1 METQSTTMTTH
12 EVAKKLHELC
22 STNQYDKAQAELFA
36 DHVKS
41 IEPAHAQGMP
51 TVEGKEALAEKSKA
65 FQSTITEVHGG
76 YVKEPVVFGPYIFM
90 EMGMDVTMGERGRM
104 NMDEMCKY
112 EVKDGQIISE
122 EFFY

>member
-1 METQSTTMTTH
+1 METQPSTMTTQQ
-12 EVAKKLHELC
+12 VARKLHELC
-22 STNQYDKAQAELFA
+22 STNQYDKAQAELYA

-41 IEPAHAQGMP
+41 IEPAHSQGLP
-51 TVEGKEALAEKSKA
+51 TVEGKQAIAEKSKA
-65 FQSTITEVHGG
+65 FQAMITEVHGS

-90 EMGMDVTMGERGRM
+90 EMGMGFTMGERGRM